1 MVLTIGFSLVF
12 VCTKMSTTT
21 NSSNGTTCSS
31 ESGSECEVE
40 SDIKKMELGKKKLQQ
55 YMYVAFVVAMHNQK
69 YLMKKE
75 RREVR
80 CTGQQWGYD
89 CLGSLKDCYMMFR
102 MHRPCFDLLHETLVH
117 NYGLRA
123 TCNMCSEEALWMFLW
138 TIGSPQS
145 VSQV

>member
-75 RREVR
+75 RREWLDGLVR
-80 CTGQQWGYD
+80 HMTQGY
-89 CLGSLKDCYMMFR
+89 SRTKWIS
-102 MHRPCFDLLHETLVH
+102 TKK
-117 NYGLRA
+117 
-123 TCNMCSEEALWMFLW
+123 SFL
-138 TIGSPQS
+138 IL
-145 VSQV
+145 